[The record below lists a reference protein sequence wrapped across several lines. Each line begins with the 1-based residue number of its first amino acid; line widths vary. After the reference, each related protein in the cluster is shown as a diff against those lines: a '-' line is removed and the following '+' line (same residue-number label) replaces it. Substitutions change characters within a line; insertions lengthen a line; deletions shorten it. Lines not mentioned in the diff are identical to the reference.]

1 MFLPRKGHVSAK
13 YAFSISSFLGGI
25 NCLEDKE
32 TEWKGNLN
40 TGIFWGGGGGHTLQK
55 TVR

>member
-25 NCLEDKE
+25 NCLEDNE

-40 TGIFWGGGGGHTLQK
+40 TGIFLGGGGGHTLQK